1 MFNVYL
7 PKLLE
12 SAGPSDGD
20 APRPIAESLWDI
32 VIFTLG
38 GCPGAL
44 VCLVS
49 HRVHHVPA
57 DLLPPGRCLAR

>member
-12 SAGPSDGD
+12 TRSAKG
-20 APRPIAESLWDI
+20 AEPQTLEGTLWDV

-38 GCPGAL
+38 GCPGAVVRL
-44 VCLVS
+44 S
-49 HRVHHVPA
+49 RF
-57 DLLPPGRCLAR
+57 